1 MTDYM
6 KKFRGTGVAMI
17 TPFKSDNSIDF
28 KALEKVVNH
37 IIDGGV
43 NYLVLLGTTS
53 EAVTLS
59 SEEREAV
66 VSFVK
71 EVNNDRVPLVVGL
84 GGNNTQ
90 HIVNSILRSDFS
102 GISGIL
108 SVTPYY
114 NKPGQKGI
122 YQHFK
127 AIAEASPVPV
137 ILYNVPGRTSSNID
151 SETCLK
157 LAWDFKNIVAVKE
170 ASGDF
175 NQVMRII
182 RDCPEDFLVISG
194 DDMITLP
201 MISIGSAGVISVLG
215 NAFPGEWSEMVRL
228 ALKGNSRQAAELHY
242 KYLEL
247 IELLFVDGNP
257 AGVKAIMNILGLCN
271 TNVRLPLTTVSRNTS
286 TRIGTIIDDLKLKR

>member
-1 MTDYM
+1 M

-17 TPFKSDNSIDF
+17 TPFKNDNSIDF
-28 KALEKVVNH
+28 KALEKVVEH
-37 IIDGGV
+37 IIKGGV

-59 SEEREAV
+59 DEEKEAV
-66 VSFVK
+66 VSFVV
-71 EVNNDRVPLVVGL
+71 EINNNRVPLVVGM

-90 HIVNSILRSDFS
+90 QIVNSVLRTDFT

-127 AIAEASPVPV
+127 AIAESSPVPV

-151 SETCLK
+151 AETCVQ
-157 LAWDFKNIVAVKE
+157 LAWDCRNIVAVKE

-175 NQVMRII
+175 KQVMKII
-182 RDCPEDFLVISG
+182 RDAPEEFLVISG
-194 DDMITLP
+194 DDLITLP
-201 MISIGSAGVISVLG
+201 MIAMGGSGVISVLG
-215 NAFPGEWSEMVRL
+215 NAFPEEWSEMTRL
-228 ALKGNSRQAAELHY
+228 ALKGNLKQAAELHY
-242 KYLEL
+242 KYLEM
-247 IELLFVDGNP
+247 IELLFIDGNP
-257 AGVKAIMNILGLCN
+257 AGVKAIMNNLGLCN
-271 TNVRLPLTTVSRNTS
+271 TNVRLPLTPVTRNTF
-286 TRIGTIIDDLKLKR
+286 TRISGLIEDLKLKV